1 MAMRGSGSGGALLRA
16 LGYATYPLSRMGA
29 GRSGLVRAG
38 WRLFAPRLVGD
49 VATARLNGLS
59 LQMFSRDLFAMNVL
73 LRGNW
78 ETYELELF
86 RSSIRPGMT
95 VADVGAHV
103 GLYSLVAADA
113 LGGAGKVIAFEPE
126 PANFRLLLRNIE
138 ANGFANVTAVQKAVA
153 GKCGALDFYVDP
165 AQSTLHS
172 LRPLREGQAP
182 SFSVEVTTLDEF
194 FANERADVVKMDIE
208 GSEGSVLKGMRGL
221 IRRSPAMKLFC
232 EFNPTF
238 LRAAG
243 TDPAAFVSEL
253 AAHGFTVWEIS
264 QSGHELIPFDES
276 GIGALP
282 EGEGVEL
289 LCTR

>member
-1 MAMRGSGSGGALLRA
+1 MAMRGSGGGGALLRA
-16 LGYATYPLSRMGA
+16 LGCATYPFSRIGA

-38 WRLFAPRLVGD
+38 WRLLAPRLVGE

-73 LRGNW
+73 LRGGW

-103 GLYSLVAADA
+103 GLYSLVAAAA
-113 LGGAGKVIAFEPE
+113 LGDSGRVVAFEPE
-126 PANFRLLLRNIE
+126 PANYELLLRNIE
-138 ANGFANVTAVQKAVA
+138 VNGFTNVTAVRKAVA
-153 GKCGALDFYVDP
+153 DRSGTLGLYVDP

-172 LRPLREGQAP
+172 LRPLGGGRVP
-182 SFSVEVTTLDEF
+182 SHAVEVTTLDEF
-194 FANERADVVKMDIE
+194 FAGERLDVAKMDVE
-208 GSEGSVLKGMRGL
+208 GAEGSVLKGMRGL
-221 IRRSPAMKLFC
+221 LGLNPGLKLFS

-238 LRAAG
+238 LSALG
-243 TDPAAFVSEL
+243 TDPVAFVREL
-253 AAHGFTVWEIS
+253 VAHRFTLYEIS
-264 QSGHELIPFDES
+264 QSGNRLIPFDES
-276 GIGALP
+276 GIAALP
-282 EGEGVEL
+282 EGEGIEL